1 MSIYVSDA
9 FTDYCVLDTG
19 DGRKLEKWGKYY
31 LSRPDPQV
39 LWSKQDPK
47 LWGKADAVYIRSKD
61 GGGHWEFY
69 RKLPERWVIRYKNL
83 SFYVHLTGFKH
94 TGLFPE
100 QASNWDY
107 MSEKIRNA
115 GFMPKILNLFAYTG
129 AATLAC
135 AAAGASVTHVDAAK
149 SMNVWAKENLSLS
162 GLENRPVRFLTDDCL
177 KFVLREQRRGNKYDG
192 IVMDPPSYGRGAKG
206 AVFRTQDNL
215 YELVKQTAELLSD
228 DALFFIINSY
238 TTGLSYLVS
247 RNMLSLC
254 LPDGRIEGGDLAL
267 PVQLQN
273 VLLPCGT
280 TARWERK

>member
-1 MSIYVSDA
+1 MSIYVNDA
-9 FTDYCVLDTG
+9 FTDYQVLDTG

-39 LWSKQDPK
+39 LWNKQDPK
-47 LWGKADAVYIRSKD
+47 LWEKADAVYMRSKD

-69 RKLPERWVIRYKNL
+69 KKLPERWIIKYRDL
-83 SFYVHLTGFKH
+83 SFYVHPTGFKH

-107 MSEKIRNA
+107 MTERIKNA
-115 GFMPKILNLFAYTG
+115 GFMPKVLNLFAYTG
-129 AATLAC
+129 GATLAC

-149 SMNVWAKENLSLS
+149 SMNAWAKENLSLS

-177 KFVLREQRRGNKYDG
+177 KFVLREQRRGKKYDG
-192 IVMDPPSYGRGAKG
+192 IVMDPPSYGRGSKG
-206 AVFRTQDNL
+206 TVFRTQDNL
-215 YELVKQTAELLSD
+215 YELVKETAKLLSD
-228 DALFFIINSY
+228 APLFFIINSY

-247 RNMLSLC
+247 KNIISICIR
-254 LPDGRIEGGDLAL
+254 GGKIEGGDLAI

-280 TARWERK
+280 TARWQPE